1 MMRLLRTGLFG
12 LWVLTGSWA
21 AWAADARLPSVT
33 RATDLSASVSITVA
47 SVVSKPDRNAR
58 VNDYSA
64 VATVLNTSR
73 LWIPRPFMLVVTMAN
88 RSAVLA
94 NATGITAEGDPYIA
108 VTGMLPLAG
117 GRSMAIQIGRA
128 SCRERVSSPV

>member
-64 VATVLNTSR
+64 VATVLNEMG
-73 LWIPRPFMLVVTMAN
+73 LLFMGAK
-88 RSAVLA
+88 
-94 NATGITAEGDPYIA
+94 ATAAATAS
-108 VTGMLPLAG
+108 L
-117 GRSMAIQIGRA
+117 
-128 SCRERVSSPV
+128 